1 MAGNGQIHWNQFNSM
16 ISNFIY
22 SNLKYLL
29 NTKKIIKEEWQLIS
43 MEPKL
48 QSNSKT
54 VAVWGLQENILSDD
68 NQHQSQ
74 KSGVQYY
81 NNSHKN

>member
-1 MAGNGQIHWNQFNSM
+1 
-16 ISNFIY
+16 
-22 SNLKYLL
+22 
-29 NTKKIIKEEWQLIS
+29 